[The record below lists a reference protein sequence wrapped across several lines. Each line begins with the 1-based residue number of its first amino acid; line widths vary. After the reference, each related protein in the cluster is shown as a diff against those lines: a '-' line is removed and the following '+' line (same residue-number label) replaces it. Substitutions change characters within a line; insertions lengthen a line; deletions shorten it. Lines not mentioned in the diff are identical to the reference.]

1 MGSKVEALFI
11 FGFTLVC
18 SGGFLM
24 LFNDAIERVIDRL
37 WVASDFLTL
46 MQVEWNAIPVII
58 FIVGIFSLILAGV
71 ASRGGR
77 EVTQE

>member
-1 MGSKVEALFI
+1 MGSKIEALFV

-37 WVASDFLTL
+37 WFASDFLTL
-46 MQVEWNAIPVII
+46 MQVEWNAIPVVI
-58 FIVGIFSLILAGV
+58 FIVGIFTLLLSGI
-71 ASRGGR
+71 ASRGGK
-77 EVTQE
+77 EVHVE